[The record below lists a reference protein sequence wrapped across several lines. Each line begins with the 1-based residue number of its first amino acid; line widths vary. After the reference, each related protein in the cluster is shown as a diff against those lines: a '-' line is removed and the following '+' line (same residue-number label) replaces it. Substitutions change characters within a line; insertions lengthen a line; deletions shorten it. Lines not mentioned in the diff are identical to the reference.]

1 MTHELAEKNLNLLL
15 MRLAMYLQN
24 TWVVYG
30 QVMEVI
36 LPKVMLPR
44 IWAMSPEIKIKLPDF
59 FYHL

>member
-1 MTHELAEKNLNLLL
+1 
-15 MRLAMYLQN
+15 MYLQN

-36 LPKVMLPR
+36 LPKVVLPR

-59 FYHL
+59 FLSFVKHQNGIILEAAEGTN